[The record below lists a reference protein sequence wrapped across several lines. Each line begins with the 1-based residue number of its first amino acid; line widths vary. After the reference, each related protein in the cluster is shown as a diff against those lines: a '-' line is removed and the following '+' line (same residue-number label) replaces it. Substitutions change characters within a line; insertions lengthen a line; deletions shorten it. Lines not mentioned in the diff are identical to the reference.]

1 VIVSDDSPKPLPF
14 TQAPGVQADIRRAL
28 RELLEEAERGEVTGL
43 FVAQVD
49 KDDQVSM
56 SMVGEKKYTLL
67 GAATVALVHQA
78 MRIATGKV

>member
-1 VIVSDDSPKPLPF
+1 VSELPKTLPF
-14 TQAPGVQADIRRAL
+14 THAPGVQADIRRAL
-28 RELLEEAERGEVTGL
+28 RELLAEAEAGDVTGL

-56 SMVGEKKYTLL
+56 SMIGEKKYTLL

-78 MRIATGKV
+78 MKIANGA

>member
-1 VIVSDDSPKPLPF
+1 MIDKSKAIPF
-14 TQAPGVQADIRRAL
+14 TKAPGVQADIRRAL
-28 RELLEEAERGEVTGL
+28 SELIEEAEAGDVTGI

-56 SMVGEKKYTLL
+56 SMIGEKKYTLL

-78 MRIATGKV
+78 MKIAKGEV